1 MVASWS
7 WVDHGHVITV
17 KYHAT
22 RLWPNFKGAAGSQG
36 NVFMPDAVFCRK
48 CGAKRETA

>member
-1 MVASWS
+1 MPEGFGPA
-7 WVDHGHVITV
+7 
-17 KYHAT
+17 
-22 RLWPNFKGAAGSQG
+22 NFKGAAGTQG